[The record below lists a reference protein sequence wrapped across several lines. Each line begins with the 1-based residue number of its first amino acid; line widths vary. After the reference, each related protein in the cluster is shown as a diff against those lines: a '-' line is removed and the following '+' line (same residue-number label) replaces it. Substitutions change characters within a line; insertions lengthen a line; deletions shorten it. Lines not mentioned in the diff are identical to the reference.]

1 MLAVFEIKVLFCA
14 PSGLSSE
21 KRAPVDGNVR
31 AGRTLNFEDWIG
43 WDKELLGWVIVQ
55 ELCRRGGGGGILLNN
70 ALGPK
75 FWRNR
80 RMHANMK
87 GSTLI
92 FEVTSALR
100 NY

>member
-1 MLAVFEIKVLFCA
+1 M
-14 PSGLSSE
+14 G
-21 KRAPVDGNVR
+21 DR
-31 AGRTLNFEDWIG
+31 AGVVSVAEG
-43 WDKELLGWVIVQ
+43 V
-55 ELCRRGGGGGILLNN
+55 LLNN

-75 FWRNR
+75 FRRNR